1 MSIDTFL
8 LLLVGFGLGLMHALD
23 ADHIMAV
30 SVLNSQKTSIKR
42 TLVQS
47 GRWALGH
54 GGMLLCCGI
63 LLFGVGVPIP
73 ESIQKTA
80 EMSVGVLLIVLG
92 VMCVIRIRKD
102 KLTFERHS
110 HGDIVHAHWYENTH
124 AHTTKHSHKPVFVGM
139 LHGLAG
145 SAPALALIPAVAN
158 GQFMPAMLYLVI
170 FSLGVML
177 SMLFFGLGFAHI
189 QQFLS
194 RRSHVIFQLSRHG
207 LALSSIALG
216 SYWLLQAS

>member
-102 KLTFERHS
+102 K
-110 HGDIVHAHWYENTH
+110 
-124 AHTTKHSHKPVFVGM
+124 HSHKPVFVGM

>member
-1 MSIDTFL
+1 MSIDVFL
-8 LLLVGFGLGLMHALD
+8 LLFVGFGLGLIHALD

-42 TLVQS
+42 TLLQS

-54 GGMLLCCGI
+54 GGMLLCCGV
-63 LLFGVGVPIP
+63 LLFGLGVSIP
-73 ESIQKTA
+73 EGIQKMA
-80 EMSVGVLLIVLG
+80 EMGVGVLLIVLG
-92 VMCVIRIRKD
+92 VMCFIRIRKD
-102 KLTFERHS
+102 KLIFERHS
-110 HGDIVHAHWYENTH
+110 HGDIVHTHWRDSTDAHI
-124 AHTTKHSHKPVFVGM
+124 TKNNHKPVFVGM

-145 SAPALALIPAVAN
+145 SAPALALIPAVAS
-158 GQFMPAMLYLVI
+158 GQFMPAMLYLMI

-189 QQFLS
+189 QQFLN
-194 RRSHVIFQLSRHG
+194 RRSHRVFQFSRHG